1 MPAHAERCLGVF
13 EIGSGSAR
21 ADFGA
26 RIDGDGNR
34 PGPSQLRP
42 PRRAHPVDPPDRLP
56 FSVDCIVMEVRVSRN
71 AVEPGADELEGH
83 DRADLKRVAQ
93 CDGISRIVFRRPNC
107 NASK

>member
-1 MPAHAERCLGVF
+1 
-13 EIGSGSAR
+13 
-21 ADFGA
+21 
-26 RIDGDGNR
+26 
-34 PGPSQLRP
+34 
-42 PRRAHPVDPPDRLP
+42 
-56 FSVDCIVMEVRVSRN
+56 MEVRVSRN